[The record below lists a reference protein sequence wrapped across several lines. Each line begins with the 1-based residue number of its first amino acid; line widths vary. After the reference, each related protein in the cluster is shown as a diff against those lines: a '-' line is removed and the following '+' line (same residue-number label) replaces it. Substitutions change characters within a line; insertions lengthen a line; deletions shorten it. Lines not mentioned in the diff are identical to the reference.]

1 MVRIE
6 KGFKTAFALAFV
18 AYIAITIT
26 FSLIASFISGTFQI
40 IDLGTYLFGSILITP
55 PQALFII
62 VNNSMNLVNAY
73 IIAELIMTIGF
84 LLACISAAVIAGYFC
99 GGGKK
104 QAFSSWYLIA
114 VISSI
119 IIYVIN
125 IIIKNEPVIP
135 QIVNILST
143 GLLNG
148 IFYGAIAMLVNP
160 EYF

>member
-6 KGFKTAFALAFV
+6 KGFKTAFALSLV

-26 FSLIASFISGTFQI
+26 FSLIATLIAGNFEIIS
-40 IDLGTYLFGSILITP
+40 LGNYLFGSILETP
-55 PQALFII
+55 PQGLITI
-62 VNNSMNLVNAY
+62 VNTSMNLVSNYAL
-73 IIAELIMTIGF
+73 AELIGTIGS
-84 LLACISAAVIAGYFC
+84 LLACIVAAVIAGYFC

-114 VISSI
+114 IISSI

-125 IIIKNEPVIP
+125 IIIINEAVISE
-135 QIVNILST
+135 VVST
-143 GLLNG
+143 LAKGLLNG